1 MFIIKISNLAKNGFS
16 NSMLSTK
23 VSGVTKYLLNVSS
36 SVLLLTNLTSSTKNS
51 DLPKMTFSKSIQVKV
66 IKT

>member
-51 DLPKMTFSKSIQVKV
+51 DLPKITFSKSIQLKM

>member
-1 MFIIKISNLAKNGFS
+1 MFIIKISNLAKNDFS
-16 NSMLSTK
+16 NSVLSTK
-23 VSGVTKYLLNVSS
+23 VSGVTKNLLNVSS

-51 DLPKMTFSKSIQVKV
+51 DLPKMTFSKWIQLKM

>member
-51 DLPKMTFSKSIQVKV
+51 DLPKMTFSKSIQLKV

>member
-51 DLPKMTFSKSIQVKV
+51 DLPKMTFSKSIQLKM

>member
-16 NSMLSTK
+16 DSMLSTK

-51 DLPKMTFSKSIQVKV
+51 DLPKMTFSKSIQLKM